1 MNKSFCSLFLASAAI
16 LLLSVAAASST
27 ETQTA
32 TRKASPGTAKAA
44 ATADPALIDLAGYK
58 QLLVKYKGKP
68 VVVNFWATWCE
79 PCREEYPMVVDLA
92 KHYAPQGVVV
102 LGIDMDD
109 EADMNLVRR
118 FLART
123 QPGFTNYRQKPG
135 IDLDAFYQAVNPSW
149 GGTMPQT
156 IFYGRDGRI
165 AGFFI
170 GTRSQQV
177 FDQAF
182 RGLLVTPAGN

>member
-1 MNKSFCSLFLASAAI
+1 MNKSFCGPFLASAAI

-32 TRKASPGTAKAA
+32 TKKATSGAAKTA

-58 QLLVKYKGKP
+58 QLLTKYKGKP

-79 PCREEYPMVVDLA
+79 PCRAEYPMVVDLA

-170 GTRSQQV
+170 GTRSQQI
-177 FDQAF
+177 FDQAI
-182 RGLLVTPAGN
+182 RGILATPAGN